1 MLSDAEIGK
10 ILRRAY
16 ERKIYGGELTML
28 NAILCNCNDRGE
40 CRKSNQDFVKQ
51 LGISDRSVTGWI
63 SDLKKR
69 GAIGICINS
78 HSHVRIIYV
87 RGLEGKY
94 QCPDTYQ
101 DLSPEQKMFKD
112 AFPSKI
118 IDCEVPKSVNMPA
131 LISEIKESTFLKLAD
146 NMTLKS
152 YVLRKYDRIMQG
164 VYRDD
169 VMMKKYGKVSFANT
183 RNYTK
188 EEMNALF
195 TPIEEIEV

>member
-1 MLSDAEIGK
+1 MLADAEIGR

-28 NAILCNCNDRGE
+28 NAILCNCNDQGE
-40 CRKSNQDFVKQ
+40 CRKSNQEFTKQ
-51 LGISDRSVTGWI
+51 LEVSDRSVTGWI

-69 GAIGICINS
+69 GVIGICINS

-94 QCPDTYQ
+94 KCPNTYQ

-118 IDCEVPKSVNMPA
+118 IDCEVPKNVNMSA
-131 LISEIKESTFLKLAD
+131 LINEIKKSAFLQTAE

-152 YVLRKYDRIMQG
+152 YAIRKYDRIMQG
-164 VYRDD
+164 VYRDEI
-169 VMMKKYGKVSFANT
+169 MMKKYGTTHFANE

-188 EEMNALF
+188 EEMNSLF
-195 TPIEEIEV
+195 MSVEEIEI